1 MRAAA
6 WPSPVLL
13 AALALLAGAGPSP
26 AAPAKKKAEVQ
37 RPGAAGGPTDFS
49 GIWELDEKSSS
60 LPSRHLRD
68 AVLEVTQKGARIWIQ
83 PLGKTRTRVL
93 AEEVVVDGHTYEKSL
108 GNQEKGTLTARW
120 GEDGKSV
127 WLEVVAGTADDPRA
141 GVQRSVWRLSPD
153 RNVWVRETVTTH
165 EGSAQSTR
173 AVFRRQSAG
182 KREPAPAATPA
193 AAPLTPAATSRIP

>member
-6 WPSPVLL
+6 WTSAVLL
-13 AALALLAGAGPSP
+13 AALALPAGAGPPP
-26 AAPAKKKAEVQ
+26 AAPAKKAAGL

-60 LPSRHLRD
+60 LPSRHLRNS
-68 AVLEVTQKGARIWIQ
+68 VLEVTQKGARIWIQ
-83 PLGKTRTRVL
+83 PLGKTRNRVL
-93 AEEVVVDGHTYEKSL
+93 AEEVVVDGRAYEKSL

-173 AVFRRQSAG
+173 AVFRRQGAG
-182 KREPAPAATPA
+182 KREPTPA
-193 AAPLTPAATSRIP
+193 AAPLTPALTSRIP